1 MKIEEIMSDEA
12 ILQEMGARVARC
24 RLNQNRTQD
33 ALAEEAGVSRATVQ
47 RIEQGHSTQLTNLL
61 RVLRAL
67 DLIGNLELL
76 VPVPP
81 ESPVQ
86 AVRRKGRVRRRASVP
101 RKQTRAAT
109 PWSWGEGE

>member
-1 MKIEEIMSDEA
+1 MEINNLLSDAA

-24 RLNQNRTQD
+24 RLNRNQTQD
-33 ALAEEAGVSRATVQ
+33 ALADEAGVSRATVQ

-67 DLIGNLELL
+67 DLLQNLEQL

-81 ESPVQ
+81 DSPVQ

-101 RKQTRAAT
+101 RRQTRDPV
-109 PWSWGEGE
+109 PWTWGDGE